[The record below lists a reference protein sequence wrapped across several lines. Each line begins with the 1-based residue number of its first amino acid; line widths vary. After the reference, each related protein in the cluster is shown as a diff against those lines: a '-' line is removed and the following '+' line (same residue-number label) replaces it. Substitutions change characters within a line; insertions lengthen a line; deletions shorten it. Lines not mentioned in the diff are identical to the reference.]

1 MKKSSKSE
9 PSRDR
14 PRRSNKVPHTKR
26 PEVRGACH
34 VVLRVVRGLP
44 WLRTPKTYRVLEGAL
59 RKANQKA
66 GFSLAQYSVQGDHL
80 HLLIEA
86 QDKRALA
93 RGMQG
98 LLISVAKRLNRLW
111 RRKKGSVFAD
121 RYFSRLVEG
130 FRPLR
135 TVLKYIHNNGRK
147 HGVWGSSTQP
157 DPYSSGRW
165 FRSWGGEGNIRRP
178 LRASPVVEP
187 GEWTLQLATQRGLQ
201 LDDVP
206 GKPWWPLEDLQLV

>member
-9 PSRDR
+9 RRHR
-14 PRRSNKVPHTKR
+14 PRRSKKVPHTKR
-26 PEVRGACH
+26 PEIKGACH
-34 VVLRVVRGLP
+34 VVLRVMRGLP

-59 RKANQKA
+59 RQANQRA
-66 GFSLAQYSVQGDHL
+66 GFKLVQYSVQRDHL

-86 QDKRALA
+86 EDRRALA

-98 LLISVAKRLNRLW
+98 LLISVAKRLNRFW
-111 RRKKGSVFAD
+111 RRKRGSVFAD

-130 FRPLR
+130 FQKLR
-135 TVLKYIHNNGRK
+135 TVLGYILNNGRK
-147 HGVWGSSTQP
+147 HGVWASPTEP

-165 FRSWGGEGNIRRP
+165 FQFWGCRRKFRRP

-187 GEWTLQLATQRGLQ
+187 SEWTLQLATQRGLQ

-206 GKPWWPLEDLQLV
+206 GKRWWPQEDLQLV